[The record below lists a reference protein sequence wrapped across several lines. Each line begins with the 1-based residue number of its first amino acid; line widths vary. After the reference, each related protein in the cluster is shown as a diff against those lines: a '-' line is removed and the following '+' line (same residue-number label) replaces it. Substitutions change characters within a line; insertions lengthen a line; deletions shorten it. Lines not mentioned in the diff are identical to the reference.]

1 MNMQFENEHD
11 YAEFLHQI
19 KVRLAAKSR
28 RVIER
33 PELVPAAVFML
44 LMNKGGS
51 PHVLLTKRTSNVATH
66 RGEVSF
72 PGGKCDDDDPDTLH
86 TALRETEEEVGIP
99 ANAITVL
106 GEFDHYFSIWGF
118 HVSTFVGSI
127 PHPFQYNPNRSE
139 IEACIEAPL
148 KLFYDEGYYKTE
160 LFHFEGREVPVYY
173 YHFEG
178 FQIWGLTA
186 RILTDFSRIILKGA
200 TQC

>member
-1 MNMQFENEHD
+1 MQFENNDE
-11 YAEFLHQI
+11 YLRFLEDI
-19 KVRLAAKSR
+19 KSRLAAKSR
-28 RVIER
+28 RVIDR

-44 LMNKGGS
+44 LMNREGM

-72 PGGKCDDDDPDTLH
+72 PGGKCDDDDIDTLH

-99 ANAITVL
+99 EHDITVL

-127 PHPFQYNPNRSE
+127 PYPYSYKPNRSE

-148 KLFYDEGYYKTE
+148 ELFYEERYYKTE
-160 LFHFEGREVPVYY
+160 IYHFEGREVPVYY
-173 YHFEG
+173 YHFNG
-178 FQIWGLTA
+178 FEIWGLTA
-186 RILTDFSRIILKGA
+186 RILTDFSRIILKGEE
-200 TQC
+200 QC